1 MRRLVLLLAGA
12 ALWLMLAA
20 LPALADGGP
29 HVANA
34 NSGVSTLTADSCA
47 GCHRAHTA
55 EGAYLLTAPSV
66 DELCLS
72 CHGAASTGATTDV
85 MTGVQYRPTGS
96 GVRTSPATGTELGA
110 LRGGGFDQARIGD
123 PFKIGLNNSG
133 ALAAKTKIQVGAPKD
148 VTSSHIAIHQG
159 LTLPGVA
166 WGNGDN
172 GTGAGPSV
180 ALECTSCHNP
190 HGNGQYRILNPL
202 PSLTL
207 TSVNLTSVSASG
219 VFTASAAHGLQV
231 GDTVTVASVASG
243 TSANGTWVVATV
255 PSPTTFTVSGATA
268 AGAGSGGTV
277 ARLSTSWST
286 AIFGVSS
293 AGLYTTTSSHGLR
306 VGDTVTVVGNSQPSA
321 NVVAKVVATVPASN
335 TFTLTGVTVAAAGTG
350 GVVARTSG
358 VKVVDS
364 PVDTNNSTK
373 NYTVIQ
379 TPLTS
384 AGPLYYASQVIT
396 LGVSATTGD
405 YLRKQ
410 VPWNS
415 TTSSGSTAYN
425 IDAPNGI
432 AVTANQATGASAV
445 VGFNDQMNLWCASCH
460 TRYFSYRNPD
470 PTKTDGSVTNSYK
483 APRPGDSLFM
493 YQHATRDSTP
503 GCTTCH
509 VAHGSDAVMDGAYSS
524 TVPYPN
530 DPTSTAVNTD
540 SRLLKVGN
548 RGMCQM
554 CHDPTGTFAIGQQY
568 PPAPYPT
575 PTTP

>member
-20 LPALADGGP
+20 LPTLADGGP

-96 GVRTSPATGTELGA
+96 GLRTTPATGTELGA

-123 PFKIGLNNSG
+123 PFKIGLNSSG

-180 ALECTSCHNP
+180 TLECTSCHNP

-207 TSVNLTSVSASG
+207 TSVNLASVSTSG
-219 VFTASAAHGLQV
+219 LFTARAAHGLQI
-231 GDTVTVASVASG
+231 GDTVTVASVATG
-243 TSANGTWVVATV
+243 TWANSTWVVASV
-255 PSPTTFTVSGATA
+255 PTSTTFTVSGATPGS
-268 AGAGSGGTV
+268 AGTGGTV
-277 ARLSTSWST
+277 SRMSSSWSMS
-286 AIFGVSS
+286 IYSVSS
-293 AGLYTTTSSHGLR
+293 AGLYTTTSSDGLR
-306 VGDTVTVVGNSQPSA
+306 VGDTVTVVGNTEPSA
-321 NVVAKVVATVPASN
+321 NVGAKVVATVPASN

-350 GVVARTSG
+350 GVVSRTSG

-364 PVDTNNSTK
+364 PVDASNSTK

-379 TPLTS
+379 TPLS
-384 AGPLYYASQVIT
+384 SGGPLYYASQVIT
-396 LGVSATTGD
+396 AGVSATTGD

-410 VPWNS
+410 VPWS
-415 TTSSGSTAYN
+415 ALSGSN
-425 IDAPNGI
+425 VDAPNGI
-432 AVTANQATGASAV
+432 AATSGSV

-483 APRPGDSLFM
+483 APRPGDPLFM

-530 DPTSTAVNTD
+530 NPTSTAVNTD

-554 CHDPTGTFAIGQQY
+554 CHDPTGTFGIGQQF
-568 PPAPYPT
+568 PAAPYPI